1 MVMSCGK
8 SLFLAACAGPMVLL
22 GCGPPAPPGKTVVD
36 YWTGWG
42 AHELELQR
50 ELVAEFNAAHPK
62 IHVNLFCVAG
72 AYQKVRLAFAAEDPP
87 DVCSAMWMSE
97 LASYAER
104 GVLSPL
110 DEKVAEKGWGSED
123 LLPGLYDGLS
133 YEGQLYALATTINTY
148 FLVYNQRIFAEVGR
162 DPNWYPR
169 TLDEL
174 EEVSR
179 QCTVVAQDGRLARYG
194 YRPASL
200 THWAIAFGGSWY
212 DPATRTVTADH
223 PKNVDALRW
232 LVGYVRDY
240 GVERLESFEQSF
252 GNWQSADGS
261 FFSGRVAM
269 YLTGEWFG
277 RFAERYGP
285 NMEWGYFP
293 LPTPP
298 GGLENVLLW
307 DGSVF
312 VIPAAA
318 RHPEEA
324 WEFLSWICAPE
335 QSARFCLG
343 IGNLSPWR
351 EVLQREDFRRD
362 PLFAFAADLA
372 LGANAQGPPPM
383 PVWAFYRT
391 EIGRAEDFAIHG
403 RGDPKELLEKV
414 TVKVQREL
422 DRYYADREAA

>member
-1 MVMSCGK
+1 MRTGAPV
-8 SLFLAACAGPMVLL
+8 SLLLVALAGCAR
-22 GCGPPAPPGKTVVD
+22 PAPPGKTVVD

-50 ELVAEFNAAHPK
+50 ELVREFNASHPE
-62 IHVNLFCVAG
+62 IQVEIFCVAG

-87 DVCSAMWMSE
+87 DVCSAVWMSE

-110 DEKVAEKGWGSED
+110 GPRFQAQGWRPGD
-123 LLPGLYDGLS
+123 LLPGLYDALS
-133 YEGQLYALATTINTY
+133 YEGRLYALSTTVNTY
-148 FLVYNQRIFAEVGR
+148 FLVYNRDVFAEVGR
-162 DPNWYPR
+162 DPGWCPR
-169 TLDEL
+169 TLEEL
-174 EEVSR
+174 EAVSR
-179 QCTVVAQDGRLARYG
+179 ECTVVGDDGRLQRYG

-200 THWAIAFGGSWY
+200 MHWAVAFGGSWY
-212 DPATRTVTADH
+212 DPAARKVTADH
-223 PKNVDALRW
+223 PANVAALRW
-232 LVGYVRDY
+232 LVRYVREY

-277 RFAERYGP
+277 RFAARYGP
-285 NMEWGYFP
+285 GIDWGYCP
-293 LPTPP
+293 LPSPP
-298 GGLENVLLW
+298 AGRGNVLLW

-312 VIPAAA
+312 VIPSAS
-318 RHPEEA
+318 RHRDEA
-324 WEFLSWICAPE
+324 WEFLSWICAPA

-343 IGNLSPWR
+343 IGNLSPWSD
-351 EVLQREDFRRD
+351 VLRRDDFRND

-383 PVWAFYRT
+383 PLWNLYRS
-391 EIGRAEDFAIHG
+391 EIARAEDFAIHG
-403 RGDPKELLEKV
+403 KGDPEQLLQRV
-414 TVKVQREL
+414 AAKVQREL
-422 DRYYADREAA
+422 DRFFAEKEAA